1 MPHVIV
7 KLLPGMSAEQKARMT
22 NAIVSDLIQIL
33 DKREESISV
42 AFEEV
47 TLDRWSEQV
56 VKPDI
61 LGKWDMLT
69 KEPGYDTS
77 D

>member
-42 AFEEV
+42 AFEEF

-61 LGKWDMLT
+61 LGKWNMLT
-69 KEPGYDTS
+69 KEPGYDTR